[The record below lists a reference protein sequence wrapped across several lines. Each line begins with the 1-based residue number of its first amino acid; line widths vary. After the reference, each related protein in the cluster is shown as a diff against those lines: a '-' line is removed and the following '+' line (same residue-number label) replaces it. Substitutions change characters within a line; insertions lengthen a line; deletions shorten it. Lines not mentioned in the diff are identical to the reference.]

1 ITGTSSQVASRCW
14 VKVVHKRQIIT
25 GSNETDSGVSR
36 YVPKQ
41 LQGRLSTFTPSTLSM
56 FAAEAVNLI
65 MSLSTRSFLN
75 QRLIGGGKAS
85 LEQHYEQ
92 VSSML
97 PSWCWPRRHMVSIME
112 FSQYKETSDGTYAV
126 LQLPSLSHK

>member
-1 ITGTSSQVASRCW
+1 
-14 VKVVHKRQIIT
+14 
-25 GSNETDSGVSR
+25 
-36 YVPKQ
+36 
-41 LQGRLSTFTPSTLSM
+41 M